1 LSVAKPSPDESCP
14 LLIVLSGPSGAGK
27 DAVLARMR
35 ELRKPYYFTVT
46 ATTRSRRPTE
56 RNGVDYIFLSED
68 AFRRM
73 IDGGELLE
81 WAKVYNNY
89 YGVPK
94 AQVAD
99 ALATGHD
106 VFIKVDVQGAATIKR
121 IAPEALFIF
130 LWADKDELARRLQD
144 RMTESQDTLALR
156 LKTAEAELQAASSFD
171 YVVMNHRDRLD
182 EAVEEI
188 ERIVARERR
197 RTPPRRIC
205 L

>member
-1 LSVAKPSPDESCP
+1 
-14 LLIVLSGPSGAGK
+14 
-27 DAVLARMR
+27 
-35 ELRKPYYFTVT
+35 
-46 ATTRSRRPTE
+46 
-56 RNGVDYIFLSED
+56 
-68 AFRRM
+68 
-73 IDGGELLE
+73 
-81 WAKVYNNY
+81 
-89 YGVPK
+89 
-94 AQVAD
+94 VAD

-188 ERIVARERR
+188 ERIVERERQ
-197 RTPPRRIC
+197 RTPARKVC